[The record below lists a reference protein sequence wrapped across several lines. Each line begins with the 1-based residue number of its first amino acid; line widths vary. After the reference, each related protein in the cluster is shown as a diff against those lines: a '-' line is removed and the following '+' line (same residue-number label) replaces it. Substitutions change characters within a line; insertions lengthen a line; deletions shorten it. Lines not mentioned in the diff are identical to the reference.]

1 MATIQ
6 PQVLIS
12 GRYLVGEAIASGQ
25 GSDVFRSD
33 DQVLKRAVALKLVN
47 PIHTAAYRAALG
59 ATTHIGHP
67 AFVGVFD
74 SLEHEGRL
82 AIIQEW
88 INGQR
93 FADLAGADLS
103 PSAIARVG
111 RQIALA
117 LAHAHRH
124 GVVHGDLTP
133 SAIFRDQWGA
143 IRINNVMLPADAAYF
158 AVAGHLLA
166 AGAETWQ
173 ITMPTIG
180 DDLRATGVLLWL
192 LLAHRADPPS
202 EATGLQDDWE
212 LVGRPVPDALRDV
225 IERLADPEHPRAINT
240 AEMLVS
246 ELSAC
251 IRAIDPRAPARSLPP
266 WEESQPGAARISRPL
281 ASTPRPAMS
290 SPASTQPSIDHDTI
304 HEIAART
311 VANARPMV
319 VGGTPTRGGD
329 DDATWI
335 GTHNP
340 QSLAR
345 LANHDPN
352 ATAPATSAPQL
363 TSRDYVL
370 WIALGIGLFIFW
382 LVIGYLLRGLL

>member
-1 MATIQ
+1 MTTIQ

-12 GRYLVGEAIASGQ
+12 GRYLVGEAVASGQ

-33 DQVLKRAVALKLVN
+33 DQVLKRSVALKLVKLA
-47 PIHTAAYRAALG
+47 HTTAYRAALG

-88 INGQR
+88 INGQH

-103 PSAIARVG
+103 PSAIARIG

-143 IRINNVMLPADAAYF
+143 IRINNVMLPADADYF
-158 AVAGHLLA
+158 AAAGHLLA
-166 AGAETWQ
+166 SGAETWQ
-173 ITMPTIG
+173 ITTPTIS
-180 DDLRATGVLLWL
+180 DDLRAAGILLWL
-192 LLAHRADPPS
+192 LLAQRTDPPS
-202 EATGLQDDWE
+202 AATGLQADWE
-212 LVGRPVPDALRDV
+212 FVARPVPDTLRDV
-225 IERLADPEHPRAINT
+225 IERLVDPAHPRAIDT
-240 AEMLVS
+240 AETLVS

-251 IRAIDPRAPARSLPP
+251 IRAIDPRGPARSLPP
-266 WEESQPGAARISRPL
+266 WEESQSNTARISQPIKARPG
-281 ASTPRPAMS
+281 MS
-290 SPASTQPSIDHDTI
+290 SPASTQPSVDNATLHDL
-304 HEIAART
+304 AAQT
-311 VANARPMV
+311 VPNAQPVVGASSPMV
-319 VGGTPTRGGD
+319 GG
-329 DDATWI
+329 DDATWV
-335 GTHNP
+335 GANSLTTHTRNT
-340 QSLAR
+340 LT
-345 LANHDPN
+345 NHDPN
-352 ATAPATSAPQL
+352 ATVPATSGAPIS
-363 TSRDYVL
+363 SRDYVL

-382 LVIGYLLRGLL
+382 LVIGYLLRGLF